1 MLLAVERRARGLDA
15 VAPVRDFGAEALVRD
30 LEAAVPVRDFEA
42 EALVRLADPLLA
54 PLPLLAP
61 PFARVRAALRAD
73 AARLVAF

>member
-15 VAPVRDFGAEALVRD
+15 AAPVRD
-30 LEAAVPVRDFEA
+30 LEAAVPVRDFA
-42 EALVRLADPLLA
+42 ADALVRLADPLLA

-73 AARLVAF
+73 AERLVAF